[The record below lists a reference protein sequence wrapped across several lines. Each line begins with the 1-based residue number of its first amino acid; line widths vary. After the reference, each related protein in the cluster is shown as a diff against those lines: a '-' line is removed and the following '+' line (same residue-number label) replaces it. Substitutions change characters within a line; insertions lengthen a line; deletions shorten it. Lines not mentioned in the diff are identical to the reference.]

1 MPASQHDSSRLSVN
15 VIANPDTSQ
24 SQVASQGEVGKPAEK
39 DRLAAR
45 QRPAKTAVIRQAW
58 KNLLFLHWE
67 APASQLQALLPS
79 GLHID
84 THDGKAWI
92 GIVPFFMRRVRP
104 AFLPSVPG
112 LSNFLEL
119 NVRTYVYDASGTP
132 GVWFFSLDANHGI
145 ACSLG
150 RRLFNLNYRNAKIQ
164 AHEEDWTHFRAHRN
178 GSSDGAT
185 YRYRSTGSGRIAK
198 PGSLDF
204 FLTERYA
211 LYSSSKHGS
220 QLWRGRVH
228 HKPYQLHE
236 VKIESYSSIPIT
248 WNRQSPVAGPPQ
260 HKCASPGVDVEIFSL
275 QRV

>member
-1 MPASQHDSSRLSVN
+1 MCASPHDYFRISVN
-15 VIANPDTSQ
+15 VIADPDTSKTQ
-24 SQVASQGEVGKPAEK
+24 AAARENFRKPAPK

-45 QRPAKTAVIRQAW
+45 ERPGKWAVMRQEW
-58 KNLLFLHWE
+58 RNLLFLHWE
-67 APASQLQALLPS
+67 APADQLQALLPP
-79 GLHID
+79 GLKVD
-84 THDGKAWI
+84 THDGRAWI
-92 GIVPFFMRRVRP
+92 GIVPFFMKGVRP

-132 GVWFFSLDANHGI
+132 GVWFFSLDANHGV

-150 RRLFNLNYRNAKIQ
+150 RRLFNLNYRNARIQ
-164 AHEEDWTHFRAHRN
+164 AREGNWTDFRAHRK
-178 GSSDGAT
+178 GSSEGAT
-185 YRYRSTGSGRIAK
+185 FCYRRTGSGQGAQ

-211 LYSSSKHGS
+211 LYSSSEHGS

-228 HKPYQLHE
+228 HKPYQLHDAE
-236 VKIESYSSIPIT
+236 IESYSSIPII
-248 WNRQSPVAGPPQ
+248 WNRQSPVCGPPQ
-260 HKCASPGVDVEIFSL
+260 HQCASPGVEVEIFSL

>member
-1 MPASQHDSSRLSVN
+1 MASRVEFRPPA
-15 VIANPDTSQ
+15 A
-24 SQVASQGEVGKPAEK
+24 G

-45 QRPAKTAVIRQAW
+45 ERPAKGAVMHQAW

-67 APASQLQALLPS
+67 VSAEQLQPLLPP
-79 GLHID
+79 GLHVD
-84 THDGKAWI
+84 TYEGKAWL
-92 GIVPFFMRRVRP
+92 GIVPFSMRRVRP

-132 GVWFFSLDANHGI
+132 GVWFFSLDANNGI

-164 AHEEDWTHFRAHRN
+164 ASEGDWINFRATRN
-178 GSSDGAT
+178 GSSADAAF
-185 YRYRSTGSGRIAK
+185 RYRSTGSGRIAQ

-228 HKPYQLHE
+228 HSPYQLHNAE
-236 VKIESYSSIPIT
+236 IESYSTTPIA
-248 WNRQSPVAGPPQ
+248 WNRQSPVSGPP
-260 HKCASPGVDVEIFSL
+260 HHTCFSPGVEVEIFSL

>member
-1 MPASQHDSSRLSVN
+1 MPSRLSVN
-15 VIANPDTSQ
+15 ALASPYTSKP
-24 SQVASQGEVGKPAEK
+24 QVASRVEFRTPAAA

-45 QRPAKTAVIRQAW
+45 ERPGTGAVMRQAW
-58 KNLLFLHWE
+58 RNLLFLHWE
-67 APASQLQALLPS
+67 MPAEHLQPLLPP
-79 GLHID
+79 GLQID
-84 THDGKAWI
+84 TFDGKAWI
-92 GIVPFFMRRVRP
+92 GIVPFFMRGVRP

-150 RRLFNLNYRNAKIQ
+150 RRLFNLNYRNARIQ
-164 AHEEDWTHFRAHRN
+164 AREGDWIDFRATRN
-178 GSSDGAT
+178 GSSTDAT
-185 YRYRSTGSGRIAK
+185 FRYRSTGSGRIAQS
-198 PGSLDF
+198 GSLDF

-211 LYSSSKHGS
+211 LYSSSKQGS

-228 HKPYQLHE
+228 HKPYRLHNAE
-236 VKIESYSSIPIT
+236 TESYSSTPLA
-248 WNRQSPVAGPPQ
+248 WNRQGPVSGPPQ
-260 HKCASPGVDVEIFSL
+260 HKCASPGVEVEIFSL